1 MSYFDIPVQ
10 SEFDDSQSECTC
22 GECPEFKVSQRINA
36 RIRYGALQAMHDLR
50 NEFERLGPNAVLDEN
65 DLGSGYPYNWL
76 PPNARN
82 PQREALVGA
91 HNILFVIYVALQE
104 GELPDTA
111 KIRREISKADSEL
124 PYTQE
129 YIQCGG
135 SVTYILEQLTSQV
148 EGDLRGEACYV
159 DSDDLI
165 EILEQIRPCAL
176 DYDLQHWREALN
188 LL

>member
-10 SEFDDSQSECTC
+10 PEFDDDLAECTC

-36 RIRYGALQAMHDLR
+36 RIRYGALQAMVDLR
-50 NEFERLGPNAVLDEN
+50 NEYERLDPNAVLDEH
-65 DLGSGYPYNWL
+65 DLGCGYPYNWL

-82 PQREALVGA
+82 PRREALVGA
-91 HNILFVIYVALQE
+91 HNILFVIYLELQE
-104 GELPDTA
+104 GRLPDTA
-111 KIRREISKADSEL
+111 KIRREIVKDNSEL
-124 PYTQE
+124 PFTQD

-148 EGDLRGEACYV
+148 EDDLRGEACYV
-159 DSDDLI
+159 DSDDLV
-165 EILEQIRPCAL
+165 EILEQFRPCAL
-176 DYDLQHWREALN
+176 DRDLYYWREALD